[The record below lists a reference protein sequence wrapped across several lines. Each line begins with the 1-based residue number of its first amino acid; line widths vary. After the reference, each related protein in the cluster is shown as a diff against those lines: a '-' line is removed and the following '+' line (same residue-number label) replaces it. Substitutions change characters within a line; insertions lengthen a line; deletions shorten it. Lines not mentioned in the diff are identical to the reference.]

1 MKLNA
6 LKFALAGGI
15 YLAAC
20 AALATI
26 AALLGIPGFPEFT
39 GFLVNVYGFYGY
51 SVSWLGVIVGAFW
64 GFVEGFVHIGI
75 FAWIY
80 NLLTKQKSPTKT
92 ALPRWGCFILQFN
105 GDFILKPNKNDEK
118 RN

>member
-20 AALATI
+20 AAAATI
-26 AALLGIPGFPEFT
+26 AALLKVPGFAEIT
-39 GFLVNVYGFYGY
+39 GLLSRIYGFYGY
-51 SVSWLGVIVGAFW
+51 SVSWAGVLAGAFW

-75 FAWIY
+75 FAWLY
-80 NLLTKQKSPTKT
+80 NLL
-92 ALPRWGCFILQFN
+92 
-105 GDFILKPNKNDEK
+105 NK
-118 RN
+118 